1 MRIAGI
7 IMLYLRKDKNTLHLC
22 LLLLLFRGSLAAS
35 SSSSMTIHVPNLLS
49 SVAIVPT
56 ILWEVQVVASIED
69 ISGIGLA
76 TRVLVVAILASCEIF
91 LKSLRHVFIALST
104 CTNWITTSGG
114 CSYACCHCPFC
125 LPHRH

>member
-1 MRIAGI
+1 MRIAGF
-7 IMLYLRKDKNTLHLC
+7 IMSYLRKDENTLHLC
-22 LLLLLFRGSLAAS
+22 LLLLLFRGSLAALS
-35 SSSSMTIHVPNLLS
+35 FSVTIHIVPNLLS
-49 SVAIVPT
+49 SVAMVPT

-76 TRVLVVAILASCEIF
+76 TRLLVVAIHASCEIF
-91 LKSLRHVFIALST
+91 LKSLHHVFIALST

-114 CSYACCHCPFC
+114 CSYACCHCSFC